1 MSKKFAIIA
10 GIISIAALAAGLVAF
25 LLLRNKDIAECL
37 EEDLDDFDAVT
48 DEDIYTF

>member
-25 LLLRNKDIAECL
+25 LLLRNKDISDCL
-37 EEDLDDFDAVT
+37 EEDLDDMDVIT
-48 DEDIYTF
+48 DEDVYSF

>member
-37 EEDLDDFDAVT
+37 EEDLDDMDVIT
-48 DEDIYTF
+48 DEDVYSF

>member
-10 GIISIAALAAGLVAF
+10 GIISIAALCAGIVAV

-37 EEDLDDFDAVT
+37 EEELNDFDAID

>member
-37 EEDLDDFDAVT
+37 EEDLDDLDAIT
-48 DEDIYTF
+48 DEDIYVF